1 MQLDCSRVCFSS
13 FNSKFS
19 FLDVLCGFPVGCV
32 KSTGNP
38 WEWSPGEQDLAQNAW
53 ITVLPESPVPFSSV
67 SRGHSQGHQVRGNLS

>member
-1 MQLDCSRVCFSS
+1 M
-13 FNSKFS
+13 
-19 FLDVLCGFPVGCV
+19 

-67 SRGHSQGHQVRGNLS
+67 SRSQSQGHQVRGNLS